1 MNNYDFLVNTHQ
13 NPSLVSLT
21 PVTDKAIDY
30 LHELVPD
37 LSKGESFIHT
47 YPDTCL
53 LIDTFIP
60 SEFSISWLPPLN
72 VLREIQSTIQFTL
85 SQQLQEQAS
94 NQSNSEQVI
103 GLPESTSS

>member
-1 MNNYDFLVNTHQ
+1 MKDIDFLVNTHE

-37 LSKGESFIHT
+37 LSKGESFVHT

-60 SEFSISWLPPLN
+60 SEFLISWLPPLN
-72 VLREIQSTIQFTL
+72 VLREIQSTIQSTL
-85 SQQLQEQAS
+85 SQQL
-94 NQSNSEQVI
+94 
-103 GLPESTSS
+103 